1 MKERL
6 KKAAFVVSST
16 MAATAVPVLAFAEGA
31 TASTVITTAAT
42 AVKTDA
48 LAALS
53 AVAPIGISIGGA
65 YLVFKLGWRFFKGL
79 AK

>member
-16 MAATAVPVLAFAEGA
+16 MAATAVPVLAFAEDA

-48 LAALS
+48 LSALT

-65 YLVFKLGWRFFKGL
+65 YLVFKLGWKFFKGL